1 MQLTEVAGIHHNAY
15 RSLGS
20 SLILDESQTIK
31 LVGNHFNHSLIGIDH
46 IHLQLEDVESIE
58 ITIGRKYVRFIEYKE
73 MSFIKRVRRAFIN
86 WIEEN
91 ILLRD
96 YLKELPISQAMIKK
110 IKRNG
115 DFLVNGNSQT
125 VRYLLQKGDCLEI
138 IFPQETSLIQPEN
151 IPLKIVYEDDYYLII
166 DKESQMPCIPTKRYQ
181 SHTLC
186 HALMYY
192 YQQIGLNSTI
202 HLVNRLDKETSG
214 YMLVAKSGQAHAML
228 SKDIKQVKRVYHCL
242 VEGILEGEGVI
253 DQPILKSEDSI
264 KRIVSDKG
272 KSAKTF
278 YKVLAHHNQQTLV
291 ECKLVT
297 GRTHQIRVHMA
308 SIGHPL
314 VGDELYGSKEK
325 QLFYLESV
333 EISFIHPFTN
343 QEIHYK
349 K

>member
-1 MQLTEVAGIHHNAY
+1 M
-15 RSLGS
+15 
-20 SLILDESQTIK
+20 
-31 LVGNHFNHSLIGIDH
+31 
-46 IHLQLEDVESIE
+46 
-58 ITIGRKYVRFIEYKE
+58 KY
-73 MSFIKRVRRAFIN
+73 

-138 IFPQETSLIQPEN
+138 IFPQETSMIQPEN

-297 GRTHQIRVHMA
+297 GRTHQIRVHMS

>member
-1 MQLTEVAGIHHNAY
+1 M
-15 RSLGS
+15 
-20 SLILDESQTIK
+20 
-31 LVGNHFNHSLIGIDH
+31 
-46 IHLQLEDVESIE
+46 
-58 ITIGRKYVRFIEYKE
+58 KY
-73 MSFIKRVRRAFIN
+73 

-297 GRTHQIRVHMA
+297 GRTHQIRVHM
-308 SIGHPL
+308 SYIGYP
-314 VGDELYGSKEK
+314 VYGDPKYGKKKDDQSHGQFLHAKK
-325 QLFYLESV
+325 LG
-333 EISFIHPFTN
+333 FIHPTTGEYLEFECPLPDYF
-343 QEIHYK
+343 QAKLDELK
-349 K
+349 GE